1 MSARKK
7 YEFRLRPSG
16 VPGLSPVC
24 TQVQD
29 FRHRKETAVDYS
41 ISFDHVRDGEQLPGS
56 QRSGRLHFG
65 ISLDTRFEEP
75 IRRGEMLLTVFE
87 KPDPG
92 V

>member
-1 MSARKK
+1 MNSGCALLAFLVSRRYVLRYKTSVTAKK
-7 YEFRLRPSG
+7 QPWIIAS
-16 VPGLSPVC
+16 LSITC
-24 TQVQD
+24 GMASSCQVHND
-29 FRHRKETAVDYS
+29 RGDCIF
-41 ISFDHVRDGEQLPGS
+41 
-56 QRSGRLHFG
+56 